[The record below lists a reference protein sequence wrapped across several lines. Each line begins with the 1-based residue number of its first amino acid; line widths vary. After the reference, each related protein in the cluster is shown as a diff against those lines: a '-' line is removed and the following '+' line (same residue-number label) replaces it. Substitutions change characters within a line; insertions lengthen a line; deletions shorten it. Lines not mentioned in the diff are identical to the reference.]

1 MTAPDAAQVDSITSG
16 QLRPAKENGMSEPRG
31 RVRLEP
37 GRKRVR
43 IVVGGVV
50 IADTTDAL
58 YVWEIPWYPQYY
70 IPLTDIADG
79 VLEPTATTTRSPS
92 LGPARYYTVRGG
104 KQQAIDAAWRHP
116 DSPIEELRDRVR
128 FDWAAMD
135 AWFEEDEEV
144 FVHPRNPYTR
154 VDILRSS
161 RTVRVE
167 VAGTVIAEST
177 HPTFLF
183 ETNLPRRTYFP
194 KLDVRMDLLDPTN
207 TTSMC
212 PYKGTPRYWSV
223 RAGGD
228 VHTDLAWS
236 YDSPFRESAPIAG
249 LVAFYD
255 ELVDVFVDGEPQT
268 RPKTRFV

>member
-1 MTAPDAAQVDSITSG
+1 
-16 QLRPAKENGMSEPRG
+16 
-31 RVRLEP
+31 VRLEP
-37 GRKRVR
+37 ASKRVR
-43 IVVGGVV
+43 IVLGGEV
-50 IADTTDAL
+50 IADTTNAL
-58 YVWEIPWYPQYY
+58 YCWEIPWYPQYFV
-70 IPLTDIADG
+70 PLADIADG
-79 VLEPTATTTRSPS
+79 VLEPTTTITRSPS
-92 LGPARYYTVRGG
+92 RGPAHHYTVRGG
-104 KQQAIDAAWRHP
+104 DRQAIDAAWRHP

-161 RTVRVE
+161 RHVRVQ
-167 VAGTVIAEST
+167 VAGVVIAEST

-207 TTSMC
+207 TISMC
-212 PYKGTPRYWSV
+212 PYKGTARYWSV
-223 RAGGD
+223 RANDD
-228 VHTDLAWS
+228 VHVALAWS

-255 ELVDVFVDGEPQT
+255 ELVDLFVDGEPQT